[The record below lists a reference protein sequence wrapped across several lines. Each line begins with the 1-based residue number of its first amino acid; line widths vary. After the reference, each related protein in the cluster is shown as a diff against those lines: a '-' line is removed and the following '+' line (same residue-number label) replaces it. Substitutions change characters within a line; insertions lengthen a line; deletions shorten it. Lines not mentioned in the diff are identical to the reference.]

1 MIWSDVP
8 FILHNGGY
16 VPPETAVEGR
26 DFIVVTD
33 HSRSA
38 LEMSPTRIESRSR
51 MINGT
56 SRSYYTADKA
66 KIEASWTL
74 LPSRIAANP
83 VIFNN
88 ETGAVGGG
96 GEYYIADDASA
107 ATDLINWYDSHP
119 YEFYVYL
126 SYDLGSE
133 EDTMTKYIDQKLFHF
148 VSFGKTLEKRGI
160 YDMWGISVSLEE
172 V

>member
-33 HSRSA
+33 HSRSS
-38 LEMSPTRIESRSR
+38 LEMSPIRIESRSR

-56 SRSYYTADKA
+56 SRSYHTADKA
-66 KIEASWTL
+66 KIDTSWSL
-74 LPSRIAANP
+74 LPSRIASNP
-83 VIFNN
+83 VVFDSLS
-88 ETGAVGGG
+88 GAISGGG
-96 GEYYIADDASA
+96 DYYIADDASSA
-107 ATDLINWYDSHP
+107 IDLIDWYDSHP
-119 YEFYVYL
+119 DEFYVYL

-133 EDTMTKYIDQKLFHF
+133 TDSMTRYMDFKFMCF
-148 VSFGKTLEKRGI
+148 VSFAKSLEKRGI
-160 YDMWGISVSLEE
+160 YDMWNISVGLEE